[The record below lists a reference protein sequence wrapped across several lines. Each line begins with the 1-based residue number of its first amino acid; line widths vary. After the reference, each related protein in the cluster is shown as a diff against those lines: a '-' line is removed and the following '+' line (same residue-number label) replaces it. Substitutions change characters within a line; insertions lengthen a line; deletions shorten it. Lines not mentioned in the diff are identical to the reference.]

1 MAPVALAFAVLE
13 LGGSATDLGLVLA
26 VAILPQIFFLLVGGV
41 VADRV
46 PRQLLMVGSNVA
58 AGIAQAV
65 AAALLLTGNA
75 EIWHLAVIALGR
87 AIASSFFFP
96 AQQAIVPQTVPLA
109 ELQQANALLRLALNA
124 TTIGGAA
131 LGGLLVAAAGPG
143 WAIAF
148 DALTYFAS
156 AAILIGIHVSAPQR
170 GEKEGF
176 VSELVHGWRAFRS
189 RAWICAGIVVA
200 GIGAQLLSREV
211 RELPRT
217 PTR

>member
-41 VADRV
+41 IADRV

-58 AGIAQAV
+58 AGVAQAV
-65 AAALLLTGNA
+65 AAVLLLTGRA
-75 EIWHLAVIALGR
+75 EIWHLAVIALVR
-87 AIASSFFFP
+87 AVASSFFFP
-96 AQQAIVPQTVPLA
+96 AQQGIVPQTVPVD
-109 ELQQANALLRLALNA
+109 ELQQANALLRLVLNA

-148 DALTYFAS
+148 DALTYFAG
-156 AAILIGIHVSAPQR
+156 AVILFGIHVHAPAR
-170 GEKEGF
+170 EESESF

-189 RAWICAGIVVA
+189 RAWICAGIVVV
-200 GIGAQLLSREV
+200 GIAAQLLSREV
-211 RELPRT
+211 RELPRI
-217 PTR
+217 PPP